1 MSQGFAI
8 LDALM
13 GQPQRTNPAEDETVF
28 AGTGAAG
35 GSSQSVAVNRLPPML
50 RASGLRQRAPEW
62 NAAQRRFEL

>member
-13 GQPQRTNPAEDETVF
+13 GQPQRTNPEEDETVF

-35 GSSQSVAVNRLPPML
+35 GSWSVAVNQLPPML
-50 RASGLRQRAPEW
+50 RASGLRQRAPQW